1 MIVYNLSYIIVC
13 SILSCW
19 LGWFIHHHKTQK
31 ERKQFRSCEK
41 SVKDLNKVLAEK
53 QLEVDRANQ
62 ELTEV
67 HSQLDKQKDINN
79 QVRTQIFAER
89 EAGEDTINRLYKRIQ
104 EFRKQNQKLKDQLQE
119 K

>member
-31 ERKQFRSCEK
+31 ERKQFRNCEK
-41 SVKDLNKVLAEK
+41 VVKDLNKTVADK
-53 QLEVDRANQ
+53 QIELDSTLQ
-62 ELTEV
+62 ELGEIR
-67 HSQLDKQKDINN
+67 SQLDKQKDIND
-79 QVRTQIFAER
+79 QVRAQIFAER